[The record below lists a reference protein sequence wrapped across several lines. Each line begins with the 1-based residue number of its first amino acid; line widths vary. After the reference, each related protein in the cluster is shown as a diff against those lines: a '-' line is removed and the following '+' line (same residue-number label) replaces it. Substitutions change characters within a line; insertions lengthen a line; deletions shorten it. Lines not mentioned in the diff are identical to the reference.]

1 MKKIAQGLPLKKYIG
16 NKHKDGGIMVNA
28 LGNKTK
34 DVNKAVAEVEGG
46 EYNFRYNPNNPKDN
60 YILSEQLGIAGI
72 AKQADRFKGNNRIDY
87 NTRTNLLN
95 KSMKLNE
102 MLRVQQEQQQPMQMA
117 LGGGLNNNP
126 FDKQPPKQKD
136 SDFRKTYQSTPMNV
150 AKMFDP
156 TGISSYPDVAY
167 SIDDYNKGKGSK
179 SDIALNVLGA
189 LPIIGKAKGL
199 ITLAKGTS
207 KTKKGLNT
215 ITKLGDLAGDIERFP
230 LQTAKDLTNNATKP
244 IAKLVNKSATN
255 LLNFNDV
262 IRNTIVPPLNPK
274 RIPTKSATKSDM
286 INAGTSL
293 VNIGN
298 LGSDINSVSKKQFG
312 GKLKKYINGGL
323 TKGSQSIVDS
333 MVANSKANDT
343 TKIATAPEIKLGTAM
358 PLSYSD
364 KLITNPLDL
373 NLNKSKEQSLTKL
386 PTTAPKTTAEA
397 ANTGMQVNTQNNA
410 TPEPTINKKGV
421 KDVTSGLSSVA
432 SAFGPIGQ
440 AVGMGIQLAPYA
452 IDLGKAMFDKTSVQD
467 LQTQGSAMRLPNT
480 TYAKNGGKLNVK
492 PLPKFEDGGEP
503 NKLSRKE
510 KRKLAADTENRWKNL
525 SKDGI
530 ADITEFEDLLGLSV
544 KDKQSNFNTSNIT
557 PVVQPS
563 LTQTKP
569 LKIKTKLEIDKKSL
583 AGDKS
588 YLDKKFTTP
597 NYIDYAQEKADEI
610 SRTNAGVTDK
620 MYRSLSKFF
629 NTPADF
635 DPYFKSNSLNVKPN
649 SLNFTSVNPSI
660 QQSLTQANPLEI
672 KLGKAM
678 PLSFLDGS
686 TKSNLI
692 TNPLDLNYNPRL
704 TKRLNVTKLPT
715 TTPKTVSEAVN
726 LGLKLNTQTN
736 STPEPVIETPKPS
749 KEVKSLS
756 EQLYDRGQKKQKLSE
771 ALMYGMAALPSEQIK
786 TITPDY
792 GRGDDAMSRM
802 GLSTEPIR
810 QEMMQGANKALEL
823 TRSQVGTAGQLQSR
837 GQSIMSNVGNQLAQ
851 SQMQQQQYLNQ
862 LRGALAQ
869 REDTKAN
876 VLAQSQLTAREAKS
890 AERAAKLDQLNNA
903 ISQTSAIGAGTMEQA
918 SKMSTI
924 ENENERFNKQQ
935 ERLLDIFNKSGNF
948 KVSFDKDG
956 KITYDYVGNTPAQ
969 SNIQTSSLA
978 TTPAANNAANN
989 GTNTIPASNAVVPVT
1004 TTGTTHTIKKGDTLY
1019 AIAKAN
1025 NTTVSN
1031 LVKLNGFKNDR
1042 ALILPGQTIKIK

>member
-117 LGGGLNNNP
+117 LGG
-126 FDKQPPKQKD
+126 
-136 SDFRKTYQSTPMNV
+136 
-150 AKMFDP
+150 
-156 TGISSYPDVAY
+156 
-167 SIDDYNKGKGSK
+167 
-179 SDIALNVLGA
+179 
-189 LPIIGKAKGL
+189 
-199 ITLAKGTS
+199 
-207 KTKKGLNT
+207 
-215 ITKLGDLAGDIERFP
+215 
-230 LQTAKDLTNNATKP
+230 
-244 IAKLVNKSATN
+244 
-255 LLNFNDV
+255 
-262 IRNTIVPPLNPK
+262 
-274 RIPTKSATKSDM
+274 
-286 INAGTSL
+286 
-293 VNIGN
+293 
-298 LGSDINSVSKKQFG
+298 
-312 GKLKKYINGGL
+312 KLKKYKDGSFL
-323 TKGSQSIVDS
+323 LKGSQSIVDS

-397 ANTGMQVNTQNNA
+397 ANTGMQINTQNNA

-440 AVGMGIQLAPYA
+440 GVGAAIQLAPYA

-480 TYAKNGGKLNVK
+480 TYAKNGGKLNVV
-492 PLPKFEDGGEP
+492 PLPKFILGGDPIIPKTRTPASFKNIGEFSDSLSDEQMKLIKNDP
-503 NKLSRKE
+503 EQFNKDM
-510 KRKLAADTENRWKNL
+510 LAWNKPKT
-525 SKDGI
+525 I
-530 ADITEFEDLLGLSV
+530 PT
-544 KDKQSNFNTSNIT
+544 TT
-557 PVVQPS
+557 PVVTPTVIPSVQPS

-583 AGDKS
+583 AGDNS

-597 NYIDYAQEKADEI
+597 SYIDSSQEKVDEI

-629 NTPADF
+629 NTPRD
-635 DPYFKSNSLNVKPN
+635 YRPN
-649 SLNFTSVNPSI
+649 SMAASI
-660 QQSLTQANPLEI
+660 ARFEKDNLERE
-672 KLGKAM
+672 KEYDALVGNA
-678 PLSFLDGS
+678 LSKFN
-686 TKSNLI
+686 TKGI
-692 TNPLDLNYNPRL
+692 T
-704 TKRLNVTKLPT
+704 TPT
-715 TTPKTVSEAVN
+715 TTGTTETTEVPQSESSRLFKA
-726 LGLKLNTQTN
+726 
-736 STPEPVIETPKPS
+736 
-749 KEVKSLS
+749 
-756 EQLYDRGQKKQKLSE
+756 GQNKQKLSE

-837 GQSIMSNVGNQLAQ
+837 GQSIMSNVGSQLAQ

-862 LRGALAQ
+862 LRGALSQ

-876 VLAQSQLTAREAKS
+876 VLAQSELTAREAKS

-924 ENENERFNKQQ
+924 ENENERFNRSQKN
-935 ERLLDIFNKSGNF
+935 LLDLGNKAGNF
-948 KVSFDKDG
+948 KVIQNKDG
-956 KITYDYVGNTPAQ
+956 TISYDFTGSTLGQ
-969 SNIQTSSLA
+969 SNIKQVDLSKQ
-978 TTPAANNAANN
+978 PVANNAANN

-1031 LVKLNGFKNDR
+1031 LLKLNGFKNDR